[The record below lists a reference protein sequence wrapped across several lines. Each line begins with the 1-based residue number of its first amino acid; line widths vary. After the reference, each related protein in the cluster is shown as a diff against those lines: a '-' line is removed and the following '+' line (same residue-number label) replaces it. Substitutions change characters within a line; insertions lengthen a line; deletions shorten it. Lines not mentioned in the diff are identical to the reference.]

1 MCSSSVLE
9 RNLEHA
15 VRRIQEAAEG
25 GADIV
30 ALPENFAFMGTDEQR
45 ACAVQDLHGEIFQ
58 ALQAAAREN
67 SILVLAGSF
76 LTRHPDAADPRPFN
90 TTVLFDRQGSPAG
103 IYHKIHL
110 FDVALQDGATYAES
124 DHICAGDQVVTVEL
138 EGIIFGLTIC
148 YDLRFPEL
156 YRALALKGAQI
167 VFVPA
172 AFTLTTGKVH
182 WFPLLQ
188 ARAIE
193 NQMYLVAPGQFG
205 RHDDGR
211 QTYGHTAIVDPWGTV
226 LAQAPDREC
235 VIYADYDA
243 AFLEDVRAKIPVF
256 RHRRPEVYET

>member
-15 VRRIQEAAEG
+15 VRRVQEAAEG

-45 ACAVQDLHGEIFQ
+45 ARAVQDLHGEIFQ
-58 ALQAAAREN
+58 TLQTAAREN
-67 SILVLAGSF
+67 SILLLGGSF
-76 LTRHPDAADPRPFN
+76 LTRHPHADDPRPFN
-90 TTVLFDRQGSPAG
+90 TAVLFDRQGNPAG
-103 IYHKIHL
+103 IYHKVHL
-110 FDVALQDGATYAES
+110 FDVVLQDGVTYAES
-124 DHICAGDQVVTVEL
+124 DHIRAGDQVVTLEL
-138 EGIIFGLTIC
+138 EGLIFGLTIC

-156 YRALALKGAQI
+156 YRALAMKGAQI

-182 WFPLLQ
+182 WLPLLQ

-193 NQMYLVAPGQFG
+193 NQMYVVAPGQFG
-205 RHDDGR
+205 QHDDGR
-211 QTYGHTAIVDPWGTV
+211 KTYGHTAIVDPWGTL
-226 LAQAPDREC
+226 LAQASDREC

-256 RHRRPEVYET
+256 RHRRPELY